1 MQNTFKLSSFVMVSM
16 NGQYIRVYLYSES
29 QMCIYDYIHFE
40 EPQKTKANTGG
51 KNDRRTDWGN
61 LHINIPPP
69 YIPYVYTSSS
79 DCYLPT
85 TTNVPVVRW
94 KKNQG
99 DRQKN
104 IKKPA
109 VSLNVIQV
117 TFETWNRLAAHV
129 GAANSQN
136 KNRKHNVSLVVM
148 PAEKKKEEKSI
159 SDQNNYPIQAN
170 EKLFWHKSIFCL
182 YLFDRCKIMFF

>member
-29 QMCIYDYIHFE
+29 QICIYDYIHFE

-94 KKNQG
+94 KKKPR
-99 DRQKN
+99 RQTEKY
-104 IKKPA
+104 KETSSKFKCYSSYLWDLKP
-109 VSLNVIQV
+109 VSGS
-117 TFETWNRLAAHV
+117 R
-129 GAANSQN
+129 
-136 KNRKHNVSLVVM
+136 
-148 PAEKKKEEKSI
+148 
-159 SDQNNYPIQAN
+159 
-170 EKLFWHKSIFCL
+170 
-182 YLFDRCKIMFF
+182 RCCQLTKQKQKT

>member
-1 MQNTFKLSSFVMVSM
+1 MYIRLYTFRGATKDQGKHRRKEWQKNRLRKSPYKHTATV
-16 NGQYIRVYLYSES
+16 YTIRVYL
-29 QMCIYDYIHFE
+29 QL
-40 EPQKTKANTGG
+40 
-51 KNDRRTDWGN
+51 W
-61 LHINIPPP
+61 L
-69 YIPYVYTSSS
+69 
-79 DCYLPT
+79 LPT
-85 TTNVPVVRW
+85 NNNECTCCAL